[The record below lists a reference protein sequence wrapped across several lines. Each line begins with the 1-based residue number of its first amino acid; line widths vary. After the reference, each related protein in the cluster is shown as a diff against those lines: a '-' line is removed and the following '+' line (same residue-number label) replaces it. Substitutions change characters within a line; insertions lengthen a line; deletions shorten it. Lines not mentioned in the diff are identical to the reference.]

1 MRLSWI
7 FAALLI
13 IFPWLG
19 HGAENAYKEIYKN
32 GRYTVRK
39 VEGACKLEIVLSKNE
54 RDFQAILALFPSDDY
69 YGELFTEREKV
80 GLARDK
86 VLIAFD
92 NGKPRAIPF
101 IPDADAKDSFWR
113 WQYLEDTQELLGSI
127 QKKGEMRVSFSNG
140 TRNFEFA
147 VPLKGSGKAI
157 QALRN
162 CR

>member
-1 MRLSWI
+1 MRFSWI
-7 FAALLI
+7 FAALLV
-13 IFPWLG
+13 FLPWNG
-19 HGAENAYKEIYKN
+19 HGAENSYKEIYKN

-39 VEGACKLEIVLSKNE
+39 VEGTCKLEIVLSKNE

-69 YGELFTEREKV
+69 YGELFTERDKV

-92 NGKPRAIPF
+92 SGKPRPIPF

-113 WQYLEDTQELLGSI
+113 WQYLEDTQEILSMI

-140 TRNFEFA
+140 TKNFEFT

-157 QALRN
+157 AALRS